1 MGNVMLNGIIEE
13 GVGMS
18 KFVSIGNRANV
29 KFADMVEYLAE
40 DPETGVICLFIEGLD
55 EGAVFLEKARRASH
69 KKPIL
74 VYNRGY
80 TEKSAQTALSH
91 TGSVASSEA
100 VYHGAFQQAGLL
112 QVCSSQEMA
121 ATAKALSMGAS
132 LPVNGVFMSTHTAGP
147 AVVISDICE
156 RGGVRFPELEP
167 DIARAIGEFIPTHAL
182 PRNPLDVF
190 AFAWTDPSLYLR
202 STDLALSQED
212 IGCAVAVFV
221 SGAGSGPAFPAR
233 EYAEIGRK
241 YGKPV
246 FICLIAP
253 ASFMDEM
260 QDAQR
265 EGVIVLNTPE
275 KMGETLVNLNRFAS
289 LRASQEGNGG

>member
-1 MGNVMLNGIIEE
+1 
-13 GVGMS
+13 
-18 KFVSIGNRANV
+18 
-29 KFADMVEYLAE
+29 
-40 DPETGVICLFIEGLD
+40 
-55 EGAVFLEKARRASH
+55 
-69 KKPIL
+69 
-74 VYNRGY
+74 
-80 TEKSAQTALSH
+80 
-91 TGSVASSEA
+91 
-100 VYHGAFQQAGLL
+100 
-112 QVCSSQEMA
+112 MA
-121 ATAKALSMGAS
+121 ATAKAVSMGAS

-167 DIARAIGEFIPTHAL
+167 DISRAIGEFIPTHAL

-202 STDLALSQED
+202 STDLALSQAD

-241 YGKPV
+241 HGKPV

-253 ASFMDEM
+253 ASYLDEM
-260 QDAQR
+260 QEAQR

-275 KMGETLVNLNRFAS
+275 KMGEMLVNLKRFAS
-289 LRASQEGNGG
+289 LRAYPDRKRG